1 MNVKNRILEI
11 GIIIIIKQM
20 WKLEFWK
27 LSLEIGILKN
37 YLKKQSFKN

>member
-11 GIIIIIKQM
+11 GIIIIKQM